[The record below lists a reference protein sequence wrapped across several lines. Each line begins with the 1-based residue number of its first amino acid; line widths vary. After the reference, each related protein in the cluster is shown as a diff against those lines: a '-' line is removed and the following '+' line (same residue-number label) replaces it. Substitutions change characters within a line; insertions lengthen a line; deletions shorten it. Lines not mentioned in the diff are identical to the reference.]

1 MKKDLK
7 KYLKKFWM
15 THNLKFSVILP
26 IYKKTN
32 YKIFIKSFESILSQS
47 LSPNELLVIYDG
59 PVNGNI
65 KKLVDSKKKTYKFIK
80 ILNFPSNNGLG
91 KVLKIAVCK
100 SSYNYIMRCDSD
112 DISLKNRFKDQIA
125 FLKKN
130 NKIDVLGSN
139 IMEIYEKKYFSIKKL
154 PEKSKDLKKFSLFR
168 NPINHSSVIF
178 KKNKI
183 INSGN
188 YLDMPFFEDYYLWL
202 RVLKSGG
209 KFHNIQK
216 NLVLMGVDDNYY
228 DRRSGLKYFI
238 NYVNFLNKIRKDKI
252 ISYFIYTLNFILRFH
267 IVYLPRSII
276 RKVYN
281 LILR

>member
-1 MKKDLK
+1 
-7 KYLKKFWM
+7 M
-15 THNLKFSVILP
+15 THNIKFSVILP

-32 YKIFIKSFESILSQS
+32 YKIFKKSFESVLRQS
-47 LSPNELLVIYDG
+47 LLPNEILIIFDG

-65 KKLVDSKKKTYKFIK
+65 KKMIDNKKKIYKFIK

-91 KVLKIAVCK
+91 KVLKIAVNK
-100 SSYNYIMRCDSD
+100 ASYNYIMRCDSD
-112 DISLKNRFKDQIA
+112 DVSLKNRFEDQID

-130 NKIDVLGSN
+130 KEIDVLGSN
-139 IMEIYEKKYFSIKKL
+139 IIEINDKQDFSIKKL
-154 PEKSKDLKKFSLFR
+154 PEKNNDLKKYSLFR

-188 YLDMPFFEDYYLWL
+188 YIDMPYFEDYYLWL

-216 NLVLMGVDDNYY
+216 NLVLMGVDNNYY
-228 DRRSGLKYFI
+228 NRRSGFKYFI
-238 NYVNFLNKIRKDKI
+238 NYFKFLNKIRKDKI
-252 ISYFIYTLNFILRFH
+252 ISYFIYILNLMLRIH
-267 IVYLPRSII
+267 IVYLPKNII
-276 RKVYN
+276 KKVYN
-281 LILR
+281 ILLR